1 MRIDP
6 QPFPQHDTLARENL
20 CGINMEQD
28 QPLVEF
34 ILYQRSDFVCQ
45 GTALSTKAIV
55 GHSGIKIN
63 PPFLQY
69 SIWKECLKRA
79 RIPMGVASVWLQ
91 LAAGKEIML
100 APRLEQAVM
109 IN

>member
-34 ILYQRSDFVCQ
+34 ILYQYRVILFAKELRSLRRQ
-45 GTALSTKAIV
+45 
-55 GHSGIKIN
+55 
-63 PPFLQY
+63 
-69 SIWKECLKRA
+69 
-79 RIPMGVASVWLQ
+79 
-91 LAAGKEIML
+91 
-100 APRLEQAVM
+100 
-109 IN
+109 